1 MKILLDTQCWL
12 WWFAQPER
20 LNEQAIALIADDSN
34 ELWFSVASI
43 WEIAIKV
50 ANGKLPLP
58 EPINTYI
65 NSRIALLDMR
75 ILEIKAGHGLRSAA
89 LPLHHKDPF
98 DRILIAQSHMED
110 MTLLSADI
118 MFKKYSDISLIWA
131 AS

>member
-50 ANGKLPLP
+50 ANGKR
-58 EPINTYI
+58 TQQCC
-65 NSRIALLDMR
+65 ALMV
-75 ILEIKAGHGLRSAA
+75 EEK
-89 LPLHHKDPF
+89 P
-98 DRILIAQSHMED
+98 DRLGNKTLKLTPQAQ
-110 MTLLSADI
+110 DI
-118 MFKKYSDISLIWA
+118 PG
-131 AS
+131 